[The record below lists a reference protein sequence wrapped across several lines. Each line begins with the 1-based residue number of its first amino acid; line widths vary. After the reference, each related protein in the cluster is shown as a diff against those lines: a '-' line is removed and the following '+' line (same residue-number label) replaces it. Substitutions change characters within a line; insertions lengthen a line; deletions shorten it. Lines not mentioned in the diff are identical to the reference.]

1 MLRQLQIILAAAFL
15 GAGIFIQNA
24 CKEKAAEAP
33 PPAKPE
39 VVIAIAERSSE
50 PITTELPGRLEAFR
64 QAEVRA
70 RVAGII
76 TARLYQEGQ
85 QVKKGTRLFRIDPA
99 PLRAA
104 YNMATGQLE
113 SAKANHAAAADKL
126 NRYKELRA
134 DKAVS
139 EMEYTAAVAEEAQA
153 RAAVVSAEASQ
164 ESARLQLSYANVTAP
179 IDGRARRAMVTEGA
193 LVGLDTPTPLTIV
206 EQIDPI
212 YVNFAQPAA
221 DVLDMRR
228 GIETGQLER
237 IPQSEVT
244 VHIILPDGTEYDQPG
259 QLLFS
264 DLAVDPNTDTVT
276 MRAVFPNPKEELLPG
291 TFVSVRMVRAVNKAT
306 VLVPRDA
313 LIRGLNSA
321 TVMVVNGQDKVEAL
335 TVKADTIKGPNWLVT
350 QGLKGGERII
360 LTNPSRMVAGT
371 EVKPIP
377 MSAPVARDQPATTP
391 SSTIKR

>member
-1 MLRQLQIILAAAFL
+1 MLSYKQIILATALLGTSIFL
-15 GAGIFIQNA
+15 QYA
-24 CKEKAAEAP
+24 CEKKTAEAP

-39 VVIAIAERSSE
+39 VVIAIAQRSAE

-70 RVAGII
+70 RVAGIV

-85 QVKKGTRLFRIDPA
+85 QVKKGTPLFRIDPA

-104 YNMATGQLE
+104 FNMAAGQLA
-113 SAKANHAAAADKL
+113 SAKATHAAAADKL
-126 NRYKELRA
+126 NRYKELLA

-139 EMEYTAAVAEEAQA
+139 EMEFTAAVAEEEQA
-153 RAAVVSAEASQ
+153 KAAVLSAEASL

-221 DVLDMRR
+221 DVLDIRR
-228 GIETGQLER
+228 GIAAGELER
-237 IPQSEVT
+237 IPQSDVT

-259 QLLFS
+259 KLLFS

-276 MRAVFPNPKEELLPG
+276 MRAVFPNPREELLPG
-291 TFVSVRMVRAVNKAT
+291 TFVNVRMVRAVNKAT

-313 LIRGLNSA
+313 LIRGLNTA
-321 TVMVVNGQDKVEAL
+321 TVMVVNGQNKVEAVN
-335 TVKADTIKGPNWLVT
+335 VKADTIKGPNWLVT

-360 LTNPSRMVAGT
+360 LSNPSRMVAGT
-371 EVKPIP
+371 EVNPIP